1 MWHPRR
7 AATFPRAHIE
17 TCRLVAGT
25 HRRILLHL
33 LPYNKFLL
41 FSGNL
46 HKTQPLKERMLGGCT
61 RVHTGYMPLFIR
73 QICEMFPTCQG

>member
-25 HRRILLHL
+25 HRWILLHL
-33 LPYNKFLL
+33 LPASKKFEIL
-41 FSGNL
+41 G
-46 HKTQPLKERMLGGCT
+46 TTLKSNRTIYKPSML
-61 RVHTGYMPLFIR
+61 
-73 QICEMFPTCQG
+73 QIVRRKQCASHES